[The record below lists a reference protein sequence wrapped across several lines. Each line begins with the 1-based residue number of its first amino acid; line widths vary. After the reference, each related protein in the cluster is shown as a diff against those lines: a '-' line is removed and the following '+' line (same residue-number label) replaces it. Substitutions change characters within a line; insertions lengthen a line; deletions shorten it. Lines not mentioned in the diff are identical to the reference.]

1 MIDQRLQRGS
11 FFISILFFEVVGQIL
26 DVRRQVALRDRT
38 DLLVGQV
45 RQRRVGKRDALALQK
60 CEERPQVDGIR
71 QARERTGRHGNAA
84 DEITTGLRQVFENLA
99 NLDDSLRIDLFA
111 VCRLLIGHRIA
122 LLASKSTQLFV
133 KLWFSE

>member
-26 DVRRQVALRDRT
+26 DVRRQIALRDRT

-71 QARERTGRHGNAA
+71 QARECTGRHGNAA